1 MKLTPAQAVIAS
13 DKHRFRVVNSGRRFG
28 KTELAAWEMK
38 AYAVFGTDRR
48 IAYIAPTFQQAR
60 DIAWQTL
67 KRICLDAIVNVNES
81 RLELTLK
88 NVKGGTSTI
97 WLRGWEAIETL
108 RGQRF
113 DFIVIDEVAMMKNFW
128 ANWQEVIR
136 PTLTDTVGHGLF
148 ISTPKGFNH
157 WYDLYN
163 LQAKDTDYKSF
174 HYTSYDNP
182 HVPPS
187 ELDKARGELTEDRFA
202 QEYLADFRKT
212 EGLVYKEFD
221 RKLHVFDDKD
231 VIKAVVMRHIG
242 IDWGFTNPC
251 AVLEVI
257 EDKDRNFYVVSEYY
271 QTGKT
276 TEEILSYAGSLSG
289 NDYFPDP
296 AEPDRIEEMRR
307 KRMNVREVNKDVTAG
322 IDSVRRLFKNQKLFI
337 HGSCMNLIWELE
349 TYSYKDGKQ
358 GLNAPEEPIK
368 ENDHACDALRYVL
381 HMVSNKSST
390 RPPVSQFI
398 PSVPAKGKPA
408 QQFIPRR

>member
-128 ANWQEVIR
+128 GNWQEVIR
-136 PTLTDTVGHGLF
+136 PTLTDTVGQGLF

-163 LQAKDTDYKSF
+163 LQSKDSDYKSF

-182 HVPPS
+182 HVPAT
-187 ELDKARGELTEDRFA
+187 ELDKAKGELTEDRFA

-221 RKLHVFDDKD
+221 RHVHVFDDKEI
-231 VIKAVVMRHIG
+231 IKAIVMRHVG

-251 AVLEVI
+251 AVLEII
-257 EDKDRNFYVVSEYY
+257 EDRDRNFYVVSEYY
-271 QTGKT
+271 QTSKT
-276 TEEILSYAGSLSG
+276 TEEILAHASTLGG
-289 NDYFPDP
+289 NDFFPDP

-307 KRMNVREVNKDVTAG
+307 KKMNVREVNKDVTAG
-322 IDSVRRLFKNQKLFI
+322 IDSVRRLLKNKKLFI
-337 HGSCMNLIWELE
+337 HSSCFNLIWELE

-358 GLNAPEEPIK
+358 GLNTPEEPIK

-381 HMVSNKSST
+381 HMVSNKPSQ
-390 RPPVSQFI
+390 RPAAAQFI
-398 PSVPAKGKPA
+398 PNHAARTATSK
-408 QQFIPRR
+408 QFIPRW